1 MNVQINTTLIT
12 IQHFLVEIL
21 KFLYWFSF
29 ILILHRKKR
38 PISLKRIHIVIEYG
52 FSQSK
57 QINSF
62 KEFGVQK
69 QTSVSILETPP
80 YLTKRENAS

>member
-12 IQHFLVEIL
+12 IQHFLVGIL
-21 KFLYWFSF
+21 KFLYWLSF

-69 QTSVSILETPP
+69 QTSVSIWEIPP